1 MSKPKKDKTFIPPD
15 PVNVS
20 DGIPDRTDAPSR
32 KRLIGVLLAWAA
44 WMGFL
49 LYVLLAAQGN

>member
-1 MSKPKKDKTFIPPD
+1 MTKDKKDKKPFVPPA

-20 DGIPDRTDAPSR
+20 DGIPDRVESPSR
-32 KRLIGVLLAWAA
+32 RLLGVLLAWTA

-49 LYVLLAAQGN
+49 LYVLLAARV